1 MNEEQAVLDFFSK
14 KENLPLGLSVA
25 TLMDD
30 IRKRLNSEFWQQ
42 LQATLTASPALS
54 ESGWTIQPTEDRND
68 ADQLVGLHFDPGTAQ
83 ELFLRPMAEQQLM
96 GGDWRIYFGLIWSGA
111 PSPEHLK
118 LPEVARLKEA
128 LNQAGLKSNENFLGW
143 QWTKLHPRR
152 QDFLL
157 KFSTDPQALLED
169 AIKPLQSVLS
179 EFGAALDAANAS
191 LRHAPRS
198 MTISLDQLRS
208 KRQDSTAR

>member
-1 MNEEQAVLDFFSK
+1 MNEEQAVLDFFAK

-25 TLMDD
+25 TLMDK
-30 IRKRLNSEFWQQ
+30 IRKDMNSDFWQQ
-42 LQATLTASPALS
+42 LQSLLAACAASGEADWAI
-54 ESGWTIQPTEDRND
+54 ETTEDRND
-68 ADQLVGLHFDPGTAQ
+68 AEQLVGLHYDLVPAQ
-83 ELFLRPMAEQQLM
+83 EIYLRPMAEQQLM
-96 GGDWRIYFGLIWSGA
+96 GGDWRIYFGLIWSGS

-143 QWTKLHPRR
+143 QWTRLHPRR

-157 KFSTDPQALLED
+157 RFSTGPQALLDD
-169 AIKPLQSVLS
+169 AAKPLLGLLS
-179 EFGAALDAANAS
+179 EFGPALAAANAS

-198 MTISLDQLRS
+198 MAISLDQLRS
-208 KRQDSTAR
+208 KRKDSATD